1 MSVNKYRPAGPA
13 VLQSCTIDEAAS
25 VGPAVQEALDSTSR
39 ASRNDEKKQK
49 LQKLQNALTFQVS
62 RRGRGRV
69 TRGVTYLVPPCI
81 QS

>member
-13 VLQSCTIDEAAS
+13 VLHDRRGCIGRPAA
-25 VGPAVQEALDSTSR
+25 VEEALDSTSR

-49 LQKLQNALTFQVS
+49 LQKLQKALTFQVS

-69 TRGVTYLVPPCI
+69 TRGVTDLVPPCI
-81 QS
+81 Q

>member
-13 VLQSCTIDEAAS
+13 VLHDRRGCI
-25 VGPAVQEALDSTSR
+25 GRPAVQQALDSTSR

-49 LQKLQNALTFQVS
+49 LQKALTFQVS

>member
-13 VLQSCTIDEAAS
+13 VLHDRRGCI
-25 VGPAVQEALDSTSR
+25 GRPAVKEALNSTSR

-49 LQKLQNALTFQVS
+49 LQKLQKALAFQVS

-69 TRGVTYLVPPCI
+69 TRGVTDLVPPCI
-81 QS
+81 Q